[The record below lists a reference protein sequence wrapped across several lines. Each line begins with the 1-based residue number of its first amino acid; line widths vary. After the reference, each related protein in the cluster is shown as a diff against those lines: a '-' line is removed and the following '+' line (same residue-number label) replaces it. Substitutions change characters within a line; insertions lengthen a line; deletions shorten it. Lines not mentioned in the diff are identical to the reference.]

1 MEPRSILVLRP
12 IGSDTNPLL
21 GLNGHELLD
30 LLDQAWGR
38 RSDDGAH
45 TGIRHVRFTS
55 FPAIFEGFAL
65 HPAMWLQGLTLQTS
79 DRF

>member
-1 MEPRSILVLRP
+1 MKPRSILVLRP
-12 IGSDTNPLL
+12 IGSDTNLLL
-21 GLNGHELLD
+21 GLNGYELLD

-45 TGIRHVRFTS
+45 ASIGHVWFTS
-55 FPAIFEGFAL
+55 FLAIFEGFAL
-65 HPAMWLQGLTLQTS
+65 HPAMWLQGLTSQPS